1 VGQRL
6 KRLGVMGTMVWD
18 TIYRWGS
25 AGPVEEWGGV
35 SYALAAFEAALAP
48 DWVIVPLIKVG
59 RDLSDRANLFFQRLT
74 HRAGAARLIEVPE
87 PNLRITLRYVSEGR
101 RSESR
106 TGSIPSWTWEEIGP
120 LIRDLDA
127 LYINFISGHEIDL
140 PTAAALRRG
149 FDGPI
154 YADLHSLFLQQ
165 APDGTL
171 QPRGVPN
178 IGSWFECFDVVQLN
192 EDELGRLEGEPIE
205 IAARA
210 LAAGVRLFVVTVG
223 PRGAIYFLSPPF
235 ALRGPRAAGR
245 GPVQTARVAAPP
257 VPPGDPT
264 GCGDVFGATLFARLL
279 DGVPPEP
286 ALVEANR
293 LAARNVSMY
302 GATDLQYHLRGE
314 LVPR

>member
-1 VGQRL
+1 V
-6 KRLGVMGTMVWD
+6 
-18 TIYRWGS
+18 
-25 AGPVEEWGGV
+25 
-35 SYALAAFEAALAP
+35 
-48 DWVIVPLIKVG
+48 
-59 RDLSDRANLFFQRLT
+59 
-74 HRAGAARLIEVPE
+74 
-87 PNLRITLRYVSEGR
+87 
-101 RSESR
+101 
-106 TGSIPSWTWEEIGP
+106 PSWTWEEIGP
-120 LIRDLDA
+120 LVRDLDA
-127 LYINFISGHEIDL
+127 LYVNFISGHEIDL

-223 PRGAIYFLSPPF
+223 ARGAIYFLSPPF
-235 ALRGPRAAGR
+235 ALRGPAAAGR

-293 LAARNVSMY
+293 LAARNVTTY